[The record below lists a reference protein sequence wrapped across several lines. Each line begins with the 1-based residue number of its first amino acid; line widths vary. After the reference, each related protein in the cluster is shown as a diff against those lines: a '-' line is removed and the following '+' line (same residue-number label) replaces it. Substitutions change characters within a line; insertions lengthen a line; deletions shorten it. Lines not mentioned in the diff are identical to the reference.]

1 MLPTEVQRILLLIG
15 LAATAYLMI
24 LAWNDD
30 YVRQQQPVE
39 ISAEPEVDAPL
50 TGGAGDDAPD
60 LPRDA
65 PQVAGAP
72 AGAPAGTP
80 AGAPDS
86 DVPDPSM
93 LTADPVDEVSA
104 AAAAPAAQ
112 GRLVRV
118 TTDTLDVWIDR
129 LGGDIVRVQL
139 PQHRLEADRDVP
151 YLLLNRGDGH
161 VYVAQSGLIGPDGI
175 DSGGERP
182 TYRAAASEYTLRGDE
197 PLVVALT
204 TERDGLAVEKRFTFK
219 PGAYLIDVAYR
230 VDNRTD
236 RPISAGLFA
245 QIKRDDKE
253 AIGEKAFTLGPQPY
267 LGAALTTDES
277 RYEKLSFDD
286 LEEDGPYRAAVTGG
300 WIAFL
305 QHYFLSAWVADP
317 DQTNNYYGRKRSDG
331 TYLFGY
337 TGPVQSVAPGQTGE
351 WTSRFFAGP
360 KDQNRLEGIA
370 DYLNLTVDYGFLWW
384 LAVPLFKILDWIH
397 GVVGNWGV
405 AIILL
410 TVMVK
415 AILYPLSA
423 ASYRSMANMR
433 RVAPQMKRLQER
445 YADDRQKLSQ
455 EMMALY
461 KKEKVNPLGGCL
473 PMLLPMPIF
482 LALYWVLFESVEL
495 RHAPFMLWI
504 DDLSA
509 MDPYFV
515 LPLLMGASMYVM
527 QLMSP
532 AMGDPMQQRMM
543 RLMPIMFTVLFLF
556 FPAGLVLYWLVNNV
570 LSMAQQ
576 WWVMRQTDGQHA
588 ARS

>member
-1 MLPTEVQRILLLIG
+1 MLPTEVQRILLLVG
-15 LAATAYLMI
+15 LAATAYLLI

-30 YVRQQQPVE
+30 YVQNQAPVE
-39 ISAEPEVDAPL
+39 FSAEPELDTPTNGSAPGPVDA
-50 TGGAGDDAPD
+50 AP
-60 LPRDA
+60 
-65 PQVAGAP
+65 VAP
-72 AGAPAGTP
+72 AEAGP
-80 AGAPDS
+80 QPES
-86 DVPDPSM
+86 DVPD
-93 LTADPVDEVSA
+93 A
-104 AAAAPAAQ
+104 ALLGEARSEPAEAPAAVA
-112 GRLVRV
+112 GERLVKV
-118 TTDTLDVWIDR
+118 STDTLEVWIDR
-129 LGGDIVRVQL
+129 VGGDIVRVQL
-139 PQHRLEADRDVP
+139 PRHRLANDSDVP

-161 VYVAQSGLIGPDGI
+161 VYIAQSGLLGPDGI
-175 DSGGERP
+175 DGAGQRPVYSAEADAFQLEGGEP
-182 TYRAAASEYTLRGDE
+182 LTVTLRTRVNELDVSKSFVFQPGDYVIE
-197 PLVVALT
+197 V
-204 TERDGLAVEKRFTFK
+204 
-219 PGAYLIDVAYR
+219 IHR
-230 VDNRTD
+230 VRND
-236 RPISAGLFA
+236 RADPIQARLFA

-253 AIGEKAFTLGPQPY
+253 ALGEKPFSLGPQPY

-277 RYEKLSFDD
+277 RYEKLTFDD
-286 LEEDGPYRAAVTGG
+286 LEEGDFTTTVEGG

-305 QHYFLSAWVADP
+305 QHYFLSAWVAEP
-317 DQTNNYYGRKRSDG
+317 EQSNQFYGRKRNDG
-331 TYLFGY
+331 TYQVGY
-337 TGPVQSVAPGQTGE
+337 SSPMASVAPGAVGD
-351 WTSRFFAGP
+351 WRARFYAGP
-360 KDQNRLEGIA
+360 KDQSRLEQIA
-370 DYLNLTVDYGFLWW
+370 PNLNLTVDYGFLWW
-384 LAVPLFKILDWIH
+384 LAVPLFKLLDWIY
-397 GVVGNWGV
+397 GLVGNWGV

-410 TVMVK
+410 TVLVK
-415 AILYPLSA
+415 AVLYPLSA

-461 KKEKVNPLGGCL
+461 KKEQVNPLGGCL

-515 LPLLMGASMYVM
+515 LPLLMGASMYLM

-532 AMGDPMQQRMM
+532 AVGDPMQQRMM

-576 WWVMRQTDGQHA
+576 WYVMRQTEGKQA

>member
-15 LAATAYLMI
+15 LAATGYLLI

-30 YVRQQQPVE
+30 YVQVDQAPA
-39 ISAEPEVDAPL
+39 IGAEPEVGLP
-50 TGGAGDDAPD
+50 DAPD
-60 LPRDA
+60 VPTGEVPEEPGR
-65 PQVAGAP
+65 P
-72 AGAPAGTP
+72 ATP
-80 AGAPDS
+80 SAS
-86 DVPDPSM
+86 DVPDEALLDDAP
-93 LTADPVDEVSA
+93 A
-104 AAAAPAAQ
+104 AAAGGEGPASGPAARE
-112 GRLVRV
+112 RLIKV
-118 TTDTLDVWIDR
+118 TTDTLEMWIDR
-129 LGGDIVRVQL
+129 VGGDIVRVQL
-139 PQHRLEADRDVP
+139 PQHRLAQDSDQP
-151 YLLLNRGDGH
+151 FLLLNYDQNH
-161 VYVAQSGLIGPDGI
+161 VYVAQSGLMGADAL
-175 DSGGERP
+175 DSGPEGRLE
-182 TYRAAASEYTLRGDE
+182 YRSEASSYTLTGDE
-197 PLVVALT
+197 PLVVELT
-204 TERDGLAVEKRFTFK
+204 AERDDVRVTKRFRFE
-219 PGAYLIDVAYR
+219 PGEYLVEVSHR
-230 VDNRTD
+230 LENQSSEPLTVRQ
-236 RPISAGLFA
+236 FA

-253 AIGEKAFTLGPQPY
+253 PYGEKPIALGPRPY

-286 LEEDGPYRAAVTGG
+286 MAEEPFRGTVHGG

-305 QHYFLSAWVADP
+305 QHYFLSAWIAEP
-317 DQTNNYYGRKRSDG
+317 DERNSY
-331 TYLFGY
+331 FGY
-337 TGPVQSVAPGQTGE
+337 RRPDGLYVAGYSSPPKTVPAGESVE
-351 WTSRFFAGP
+351 WTTRFYAGP
-360 KDQNRLEGIA
+360 KDQERLAEIA
-370 DYLNLTVDYGFLWW
+370 PNLNLTVDYGFLWW
-384 LAVPLFKILDWIH
+384 LAVPLFKILEWIH
-397 GVVGNWGV
+397 SLVGNWGV
-405 AIILL
+405 AIVLL
-410 TVMVK
+410 TVLVK
-415 AILYPLSA
+415 LILYPLSS

-433 RVAPQMKRLQER
+433 RIAPQMKRLQER

-461 KKEKVNPLGGCL
+461 RKEKVNPLGGCL

-532 AMGDPMQQRMM
+532 AVGDPMQQRMM

-576 WWVMRQTDGQHA
+576 WFVMRQTEGAQA
-588 ARS
+588 GKA